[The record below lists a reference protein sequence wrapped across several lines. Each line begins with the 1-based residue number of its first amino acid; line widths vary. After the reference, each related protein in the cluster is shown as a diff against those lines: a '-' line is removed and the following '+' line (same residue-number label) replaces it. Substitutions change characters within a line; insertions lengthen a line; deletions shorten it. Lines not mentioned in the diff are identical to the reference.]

1 MLDEGCEIPKC
12 RNGQHT
18 VAHFR
23 EFNLINEYF
32 QSINSDVTNFTL
44 PHKITAP

>member
-1 MLDEGCEIPKC
+1 MKGAKYQNAKMVNI
-12 RNGQHT
+12 HA

-32 QSINSDVTNFTL
+32 QSINSDGTNFTL